1 MSHRNVPTCRASAEL
16 WLLSVAAALVLAAGG
31 AAIGPCQ
38 ADEAATGHELRFTG
52 PLVSSAPP
60 LPEGV
65 WIVEPYLI
73 QTHVTGRYDTHGHYQ
88 GTPTPRDDWQV
99 ALPIMYGVSDRLTIS
114 LGLNAVQAR
123 EERGGWHWATS
134 DSSVTANW
142 LLAQGK
148 GTHTPAV
155 TLMLKQNLPT
165 GEHDLLEQAGLLGAT
180 GSGAHAT
187 TVGVYGQAYFLPG
200 RNLRGRLNLTW
211 RLPGADVDVDGR
223 SAYGTE
229 VGFHGSATLGDAIQA
244 SGSFEYSI
252 NPRWVLA
259 TDLVYEKE
267 HGARVRGTG
276 IGADRG
282 RQAIDHRL
290 ASSWRVSLAPAVE
303 YNWSD
308 RGGVIVGALVS
319 LRGRNSAA
327 IVSPQVAVNLVF

>member
-1 MSHRNVPTCRASAEL
+1 MSHRSLPTCPAASPPL
-16 WLLSVAAALVLAAGG
+16 RLSIAAALVLVACGVTMGECEAE
-31 AAIGPCQ
+31 
-38 ADEAATGHELRFTG
+38 EAATAHELRFTG
-52 PLVSSAPP
+52 PLVSSSPP
-60 LPEGV
+60 LPKGA
-65 WIVEPYLI
+65 WIIEPYLI
-73 QTHVTGRYDTHGHYQ
+73 QTHVTGRYDSDGHYQ
-88 GTPTPRDDWQV
+88 GTPTLRDDWQV
-99 ALPIMYGVSDRLTIS
+99 ALPIMYGVSDRLTLS

-123 EERGGWHWATS
+123 EESGDWHWATS
-134 DSSVTANW
+134 DSSVSANW

-148 GTHTPAV
+148 GPHTPAV
-155 TLMLKQNLPT
+155 TLVLKQNLPT

-180 GSGAHAT
+180 GSGAHTT

-211 RLPGADVDVDGR
+211 RLPGADVNVDGR

-229 VGFHGSATLGDAIQA
+229 VGFHGSATLDDAIQA
-244 SGSFEYSI
+244 TGSLEYSI
-252 NPRWVLA
+252 NPQWVLA

-276 IGADRG
+276 IGSGVERTP
-282 RQAIDHRL
+282 IDHRL

-327 IVSPQVAVNLVF
+327 IVSPQVAVNLAF